1 MSAADIVREFGRRG
15 GGRDDTAEGN
25 KGGPTARR
33 RGHVRPGEAK
43 SVQNMFVQ
51 FNSQNTTLT
60 RLHGVHTGMMHGPK
74 MCSDMGGEG
83 APPPALFLR

>member
-1 MSAADIVREFGRRG
+1 MRLTLSGSLGGE

-33 RGHVRPGEAK
+33 RGRVRPGEAK

-60 RLHGVHTGMMHGPK
+60 RFHGVHTGMMHGPK

-83 APPPALFLR
+83 RPHQPCF